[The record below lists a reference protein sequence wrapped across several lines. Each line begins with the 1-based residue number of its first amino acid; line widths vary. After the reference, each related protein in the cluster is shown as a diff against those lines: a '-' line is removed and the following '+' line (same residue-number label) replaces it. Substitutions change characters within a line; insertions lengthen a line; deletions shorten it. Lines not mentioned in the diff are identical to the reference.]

1 MVKKKSIL
9 ELYIT
14 PPPPQITRNKTMAAS
29 SFLLIAAVS
38 LLISPALSI
47 TCDSQIL
54 SPRNTTFANCTALQA
69 LDAVL
74 HWTYSPTPKPTLS
87 VAFTAAP
94 ASSSGWVAW
103 GLNPT
108 ATGMLGTQALVAFKQ
123 PNGSLVVKEY
133 NISSY
138 GGISESKISY
148 DVLNKSAVHYSGG
161 NITIYATL
169 ELPEAQATV
178 NQVWQ
183 VGAKLTGGVPAVH
196 AMGKDNKDS
205 KGELK
210 LVSGATESPAGSPEI
225 STTPA
230 PTGGNQNGNDTAA
243 GTSVMGVG
251 LTLGMCT
258 VLSLL
263 WVPYFIF
270 Y

>member
-1 MVKKKSIL
+1 
-9 ELYIT
+9 
-14 PPPPQITRNKTMAAS
+14 MAAS

-38 LLISPALSI
+38 LLISPALSL
-47 TCDSQIL
+47 TCDSQIS
-54 SPRNTTFANCTALQA
+54 SPQNTTFANCTALQA

-74 HWTYSPTPKPTLS
+74 HWTYNPTPKPTLS

-94 ASSSGWVAW
+94 ATSNGWVAW

-108 ATGMLGTQALVAFKQ
+108 ATGMVGTQALIAFKER
-123 PNGSLVVKEY
+123 NGSLVVKEY

-138 GGISESKISY
+138 RGISESKISY
-148 DVLNKSAVHYSGG
+148 DVLSKSAIHYSGG

-169 ELPEAQATV
+169 ELPEAQAEV

-183 VGAKLTGGVPAVH
+183 VGARLTGGVPAIH
-196 AMGKDNKDS
+196 AMDPGNKGSTGK
-205 KGELK
+205 LQ
-210 LVSGATESPAGSPEI
+210 LVSGATDAPAGSPEAP
-225 STTPA
+225 TTPA
-230 PTGGNQNGNDTAA
+230 PTGGRQNGNDTGA

-251 LTLGMCT
+251 LTLGMYG
-258 VLSLL
+258 VLGLL